1 MSAETLSRRQL
12 VGAGAALAAA
22 TAIVASNDAAAAE
35 GGRLTIHILD
45 LHSGMPAEGIP
56 VELSRREDDKLVAVK
71 TVTTL
76 ASGRPDGPLL
86 QGAAFT
92 NGRYQVAFDLSAY
105 FKKTDSSLPAA
116 FSRKLVLEFEVY
128 DSSQPHHVP
137 LQCTPWT
144 QACSVLPG

>member
-1 MSAETLSRRQL
+1 MSSDILNRRQI
-12 VGAGAALAAA
+12 VGAGAAIATATVLAASSEA
-22 TAIVASNDAAAAE
+22 QAAE

-45 LHSGMPAEGIP
+45 LHSGVPAEGVP
-56 VELSRREDDKLVAVK
+56 VELSRRENDKLVAVK

-86 QGAAFT
+86 EGAAFT

-105 FKKTDSSLPAA
+105 FKKIDSSLPAA
-116 FSRKLVLEFEVY
+116 FSRKLLLEFEVY
-128 DSSQPHHVP
+128 DSKQPHHVP